1 MVVHWIRII
10 CRHRR
15 YSGNT
20 KQCAHTGCRFTSRQ
34 AYSTRSAAH
43 TTAPLLTGL
52 PESLERLAQLNAQPA
67 SDIAWDRDMV
77 AQAQAGQL
85 L

>member
-1 MVVHWIRII
+1 MVVHWNRII

-20 KQCAHTGCRFTSRQ
+20 KQCDHTGCCFTSRQ
-34 AYSTRSAAH
+34 ACSTRSAGH
-43 TTAPLLTGL
+43 TTAPLLAGL

-67 SDIAWDRDMV
+67 VNIALDRDMV
-77 AQAQAGQL
+77 AQA
-85 L
+85 